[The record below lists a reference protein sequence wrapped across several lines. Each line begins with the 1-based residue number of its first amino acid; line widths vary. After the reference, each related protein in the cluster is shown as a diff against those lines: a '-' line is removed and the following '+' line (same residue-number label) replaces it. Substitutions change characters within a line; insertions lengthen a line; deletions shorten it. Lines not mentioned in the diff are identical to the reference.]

1 MSGKGLC
8 VNSHEGPEDI
18 VWRADGIGCYTTHV
32 LTGIVVIAS
41 LSESKPLEVMDFSTR
56 ETVKTLEN
64 PSAAEITD
72 LAISRNGMKI
82 YALTGIRDPKLL
94 VWDLTKDELL
104 LKEDLKTFYKSVRI
118 NPADDRMFVLFGDK
132 GASFGTLNDISG
144 EESASMET
152 INLVSKKFSQD
163 SEEDKLHQSIMAN
176 SVTFCTGR
184 RHPLIGN
191 RAGKIVEVYR

>member
-1 MSGKGLC
+1 MSSVVVSNLGYNGAELTFLDNERYSFVSGKGLC

-104 LKEDLKTFYKSVRI
+104 LKSLAK
-118 NPADDRMFVLFGDK
+118 
-132 GASFGTLNDISG
+132 
-144 EESASMET
+144 
-152 INLVSKKFSQD
+152 
-163 SEEDKLHQSIMAN
+163 
-176 SVTFCTGR
+176 
-184 RHPLIGN
+184 
-191 RAGKIVEVYR
+191 